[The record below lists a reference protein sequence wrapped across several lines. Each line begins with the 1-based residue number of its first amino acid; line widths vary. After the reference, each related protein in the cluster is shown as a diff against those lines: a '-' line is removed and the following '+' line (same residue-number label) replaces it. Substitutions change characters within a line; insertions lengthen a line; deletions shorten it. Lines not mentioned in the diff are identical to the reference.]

1 MVKPAHIAAHVR
13 SPERGG
19 YRGRRRA
26 GVTALLAAVWLLLDY
41 YPGGCRLRGDC
52 RAVRSPL
59 VMTGPSKVT
68 ARAGYF

>member
-41 YPGGCRLRGDC
+41 PWGPLAFVAIAALFR
-52 RAVRSPL
+52 RAR
-59 VMTGPSKVT
+59 
-68 ARAGYF
+68 R

>member
-41 YPGGCRLRGDC
+41 PWGLLAFVAIAALYGLR
-52 RAVRSPL
+52 
-59 VMTGPSKVT
+59 
-68 ARAGYF
+68 